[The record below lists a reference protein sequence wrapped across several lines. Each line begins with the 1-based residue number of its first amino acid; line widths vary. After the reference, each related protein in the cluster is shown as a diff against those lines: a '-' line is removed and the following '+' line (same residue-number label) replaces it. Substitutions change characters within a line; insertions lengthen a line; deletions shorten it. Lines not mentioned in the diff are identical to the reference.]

1 MLISTFLVHSC
12 VSVRH
17 VSACPREP
25 ENFVL
30 CFHLW
35 VMFLWGFFVVVVGD
49 MHKGIKPSLF
59 KKKAKSLLSLTLHFG
74 KNITSNIEIIIM
86 DVFSIQN

>member
-35 VMFLWGFFVVVVGD
+35 VLFLWFFFFFFGD
-49 MHKGIKPSLF
+49 MHKGIKSSLF

-74 KNITSNIEIIIM
+74 KNITYNIEIIIM